1 MSFKLDNSLGFI
13 INRTAAKFKS
23 ELHKKLAP
31 LNLTPEQWIVLMQ
44 LAETNGISQTE
55 IARKIYKD
63 NSTTTRLLDNLE
75 KKDFIKRVPHH
86 EDRRTILIY
95 TTEKTLDLNSKT
107 IPLVTEV
114 LTKACKDIPQT
125 NIVQLKDLLNL
136 IFKNLE

>member
-1 MSFKLDNSLGFI
+1 MSFKLENSLGFI

-44 LAETNGISQTE
+44 LSETNGISQTE

-63 NSTTTRLLDNLE
+63 TSTTTRLLDNLE
-75 KKDFIKRVPHH
+75 KKEFIKRVPHH

-95 TTEKTLDLNSKT
+95 ISEKALELNDKT
-107 IPLVTEV
+107 FPVVSEI
-114 LTKACKDIPQT
+114 LTKACKDIPEV
-125 NIVQLKDLLNL
+125 NINQLKNLLNV
-136 IFKNLE
+136 IYKNLE